1 MSDEEDEKPK
11 KVEGRRRPSHRKTPA
26 HSLRASEG
34 RRFRQSWYRIGPEF
48 LILLAVSFNL
58 WVLRVQLR
66 AVSYPNDLATHTQM
80 VTLAK
85 DVLSTGKF
93 PLDQW
98 YPYLSLGSP
107 FFVEYQSSSAI
118 ITGALSKVVGVHPA
132 FVGTLYLLLALWPI
146 CIYLSAR
153 LLGWERWV
161 AGTAAAMAPLLV
173 SVTGHGFETQSYD
186 WLGNGLWSQL
196 WAMWT
201 LPLAW
206 GFGWRY
212 ISQRRYL
219 FGAVATLG
227 LTIAFHFLIA
237 YLAGLTLIALVLV
250 RPRDALRRV
259 GRAAIIGVGA
269 ILATLW
275 VTLPLLVD
283 SKWVAVNQF
292 QVGTV
297 IDDSYGARKILGWLI
312 TGQIYDS
319 GHFPV
324 ISIFVAIGLVSCLIR
339 ARTDERSRV
348 LLAVWVL
355 SLLLFFGRPTL
366 GVVLNLLPGNGSLL
380 FQRYISGVQ
389 LAGLFVAAVGAVSL
403 IQWLA
408 VAVKRAPEGL
418 RRLLARQRLV
428 RLRAPIAAVVLVAV
442 LAPAWLALE
451 SYESRNG
458 VWIQQQQSADQ
469 TEGSQLN
476 VLLSIIKSQG
486 DGRVYVGLPSN
497 WGYDFRVGSV
507 PVYNYVTQEADIDSV
522 GLTLRTSSMMTDP
535 EAYFDESDLGDY
547 STFGVHYLLLPAGHP
562 PPVPATLVQQSG
574 PYVLWTVNSSGL
586 IQVVDTQSTI
596 VANANDIGSQTAPFL
611 ESSLPAKAIYPTVA
625 FGGTAGA
632 EPTLPTG
639 ATASGPA
646 GSVLRLDNDLVQG
659 EASATVFANRTAVV
673 LLKASFDPGWTVTVD
688 GQPAVTEMIAP
699 ALVGVTVSPGTHVV
713 VFQFK
718 GYGSYPMLFLIGL
731 LVLVGVGISPRRWR
745 RLFNGSPRRKALV
758 VPPLAVLDDVVDED
772 VINDAEPVSVVDDV
786 VTETVV
792 DDAQPV
798 SVVND
803 VAPDVVIDDAE
814 PEAVNDDV
822 EPLAVPRHVLHPT
835 IDSEWVADYLRDS
848 GDLEYPDDFDR

>member
-1 MSDEEDEKPK
+1 MSDERDKKPK
-11 KVEGRRRPSHRKTPA
+11 EIKGRQRPAHRKSPA
-26 HSLRASEG
+26 HSLSASNLG
-34 RRFRQSWYRIGPEF
+34 RTRPPWYRFGPEF
-48 LILLAVSFNL
+48 LILLSVSFNL
-58 WVLRVQLR
+58 WILRVQLR

-85 DVLSTGKF
+85 DILSTGKF

-107 FFVEYQSSSAI
+107 FFVQYQSFSAI
-118 ITGALSKVVGVHPA
+118 ITGALGKVIGVHPA

-161 AGTAAAMAPLLV
+161 AGAAAVMAPLLV
-173 SVTGHGFETQSYD
+173 SVTSHGFETQSYD

-206 GFGWRY
+206 GFSWRY

-237 YLAGLTLIALVLV
+237 YLAGLTLVALVLV
-250 RPRDALRRV
+250 RPRDVLRRI
-259 GRAAIIGVGA
+259 GRAGIIGVGA
-269 ILATLW
+269 ILTTLW

-283 SKWVAVNQF
+283 AKWVAVNQF

-319 GHFPV
+319 GRFPV
-324 ISIFVAIGLVSCLIR
+324 ISIFVAIGLVACLIR
-339 ARTDERSRV
+339 FRTDERSRV

-366 GVVLNLLPGNGSLL
+366 GPVLNLLPGNGSLL

-389 LAGLFVAAVGAVSL
+389 LAGLFIAAVGAISL
-403 IQWLA
+403 VQFLA
-408 VAVKRAPEGL
+408 FAVKRAPGGL
-418 RRLLARQRLV
+418 RRLLAKQWLV
-428 RLRAPIAAVVLVAV
+428 RLRAPIAIVVLVAV
-442 LAPAWLALE
+442 LAPAWLALQ

-469 TEGSQLN
+469 TQGSQLN
-476 VLLSIIKSQG
+476 VLLSIVKSQG

-497 WGYDFRVGSV
+497 WGYYFRVGAV

-522 GLTLRTSSMMTDP
+522 GLTLRTSSLMTDP
-535 EAYFDESDLGDY
+535 EAYFDESNLGDY
-547 STFGVHYLLLPAGHP
+547 STFGVRYLLLPAGHA
-562 PPVPATLVQQSG
+562 PPVRAKFVQRSG

-596 VANANDIGSQTAPFL
+596 AANASDIGAQTAPFL
-611 ESSLPAKAIYPTVA
+611 ESSLPAKAIYPTIA
-625 FGGTAGA
+625 FGGSSGA
-632 EPTLPTG
+632 APTLATG
-639 ATASGPA
+639 ATVSGPA

-659 EASATVFANRTAVV
+659 EASATVFASRTAVV

-713 VFQFK
+713 VFRFK
-718 GYGSYPMLFLIGL
+718 GYGSYLMLFLIGL
-731 LVLVGVGISPRRWR
+731 LFLVCLGVGPRRWR
-745 RLFNGSPRRKALV
+745 RLFNRLFHRKAPIVPSEV
-758 VPPLAVLDDVVDED
+758 VVV
-772 VINDAEPVSVVDDV
+772 
-786 VTETVV
+786 
-792 DDAQPV
+792 
-798 SVVND
+798 
-803 VAPDVVIDDAE
+803 
-814 PEAVNDDV
+814 DV
-822 EPLAVPRHVLHPT
+822 EPAGVASHMMNPT
-835 IDSEWVADYLRDS
+835 VNSDSLGDSARDS
-848 GDLEYPDDFDR
+848 DEVDYPSDLVE

>member
-1 MSDEEDEKPK
+1 M
-11 KVEGRRRPSHRKTPA
+11 
-26 HSLRASEG
+26 
-34 RRFRQSWYRIGPEF
+34 
-48 LILLAVSFNL
+48 

-107 FFVEYQSSSAI
+107 FFVQYQSSSAI

-146 CIYLSAR
+146 CIYVSAR

-161 AGTAAAMAPLLV
+161 AGAAAAMAPLLV

-259 GRAAIIGVGA
+259 GRAAIVGLGA
-269 ILATLW
+269 MLMTLW

-283 SKWVAVNQF
+283 SRWVAVNQF

-355 SLLLFFGRPTL
+355 SLLLFFGRSTL
-366 GVVLNLLPGNGSLL
+366 GAVLNLLPGNGSLL

-389 LAGLFVAAVGAVSL
+389 LAGLFIAALGAVSL
-403 IQWLA
+403 VQWLA
-408 VAVKRAPEGL
+408 VAAKRAPEGL
-418 RRLLARQRLV
+418 RGLLARQWLV
-428 RLRAPIAAVVLVAV
+428 RLRAPIAIVVLVAV

-451 SYESRNG
+451 TYESRNG
-458 VWIQQQQSADQ
+458 VWIQQQQTADQ

-507 PVYNYVTQEADIDSV
+507 PVYNYVTQAADIDSV

-547 STFGVHYLLLPAGHP
+547 STFGVRYLLLPAGHP

-596 VANANDIGSQTAPFL
+596 VADANDLGIQTAPFL
-611 ESSLPAKAIYPTVA
+611 ESSLPARAIYPTIA
-625 FGGTAGA
+625 FGGTTAA

-646 GSVLRLDNDLVQG
+646 GTVLDLNNDLVQG

-699 ALVGVTVSPGTHVV
+699 ALVGVTVSPGNHVV

-731 LVLVGVGISPRRWR
+731 LILVGVGISPRRWR
-745 RLFNGSPRRKALV
+745 RLFNGRSRRKAPV
-758 VPPLAVLDDVVDED
+758 VP
-772 VINDAEPVSVVDDV
+772 S
-786 VTETVV
+786 
-792 DDAQPV
+792 
-798 SVVND
+798 
-803 VAPDVVIDDAE
+803 
-814 PEAVNDDV
+814 EALVDDV
-822 EPLAVPRHVLHPT
+822 EPGAAVEDVGPVAVVEDVEPVDVVEDLEPGDLVEDVEPVAVPRHALYPT
-835 IDSEWVADYLRDS
+835 IDSDWVADYLRDP
-848 GDLEYPDDFDR
+848 GDLEYPDDFDA

>member
-1 MSDEEDEKPK
+1 MPASRL
-11 KVEGRRRPSHRKTPA
+11 GR
-26 HSLRASEG
+26 G
-34 RRFRQSWYRIGPEF
+34 RQSRPGFVAKLSPLRRKRPVHLLSASGSGPVNQPWCRFGPEV
-48 LILLAVSFNL
+48 LIFLAVSFNL

-107 FFVEYQSSSAI
+107 FFVQYQSFSAI
-118 ITGALSKVVGVHPA
+118 ITGALSKVIGVHPA

-146 CIYLSAR
+146 CVYLSAR

-161 AGTAAAMAPLLV
+161 AGAAAAMAPLLV

-201 LPLAW
+201 LPLAL
-206 GFGWRY
+206 GFSWRY

-227 LTIAFHFLIA
+227 LTIAFHFLLA
-237 YLAGLTLIALVLV
+237 YLAGLALIALVVV
-250 RPRDALRRV
+250 RPRDVLRRV
-259 GRAAIIGVGA
+259 GRAATIGVGA
-269 ILATLW
+269 LLTTLW

-297 IDDSYGARKILGWLI
+297 IDDSYGARKVLGWLF

-324 ISIFVAIGLVSCLIR
+324 ISIFVAVGLVVCLIR
-339 ARTDERSRV
+339 SRTDERSRV
-348 LLAVWVL
+348 LIAVWVL

-366 GVVLNLLPGNGSLL
+366 GAVLNRLPGNASLL

-389 LAGLFVAAVGAVSL
+389 LAGLFMAAVGVVSL
-403 IQWLA
+403 VQLLA
-408 VAVKRAPEGL
+408 VALKRAPGGL
-418 RRLLARQRLV
+418 GRLPAKQWLV
-428 RLRAPIAAVVLVAV
+428 RLRAPIAVVVLVAA
-442 LAPAWLALE
+442 LAPAWLALQT
-451 SYESRNG
+451 YESRNG
-458 VWIQQQQSADQ
+458 FWIQAQQTADQ
-469 TEGSQLN
+469 TQGAQLN
-476 VLLSIIKSQG
+476 VLLSIIKRQG

-497 WGYDFRVGSV
+497 WGYYFRVGAV
-507 PVYNYVTQEADIDSV
+507 PVYNYVTQMADIDSV
-522 GLTLRTSSMMTDP
+522 GLTLRTTSLMTDP
-535 EAYFDESDLGDY
+535 EAYFDESNLGDY
-547 STFGVHYLLLPAGHP
+547 STFGVRYLLLPAGHS
-562 PPVPATLVQQSG
+562 PPVPAKFVQRSG

-596 VANANDIGSQTAPFL
+596 AANASNIGVQTASFL
-611 ESSLPAKAIYPTVA
+611 ESSLPGEAIYPTIA
-625 FGGTAGA
+625 FDGSTGA
-632 EPTLPTG
+632 APTLATG
-639 ATASGPA
+639 STVSGSP
-646 GSVLRLDNDLVQG
+646 GSVIRLDNDLVQG
-659 EASATVFANRTAVV
+659 EASATVFASRTAVV

-713 VFQFK
+713 VFRFQ
-718 GYGSYPMLFLIGL
+718 GYGSYPLLFLVAL
-731 LVLVGVGISPRRWR
+731 FVLVCLGIGPRRWR
-745 RLFNGSPRRKALV
+745 CLFDRLSDRDAPKV
-758 VPPLAVLDDVVDED
+758 SSEVVLDDVGP
-772 VINDAEPVSVVDDV
+772 AGATS
-786 VTETVV
+786 
-792 DDAQPV
+792 
-798 SVVND
+798 
-803 VAPDVVIDDAE
+803 
-814 PEAVNDDV
+814 
-822 EPLAVPRHVLHPT
+822 
-835 IDSEWVADYLRDS
+835 
-848 GDLEYPDDFDR
+848 